1 MSKVVVLIPARS
13 GSKGIKNKNV
23 YPLNGKPLI
32 EWSIIEAK
40 KVEGID
46 RVIVSTD
53 GDLISQVAKCMLVEV
68 MPRPAELSQDGS
80 LVIDTI
86 RYTISELS
94 KQGCRPD
101 FLILI
106 EPTSPLRNADDIKNV
121 ILELEKGFD
130 SVATFCKASLNPHRA
145 WSINGGIP
153 SVFIEGAVPW
163 LPRQKLPNAWELNG
177 AVYGINV
184 ENFFKHDGV
193 NLLFGNTSAI
203 IMPEERSVDIDNLF
217 DLDIVEKIMIKRG
230 VQSEH
235 S

>member
-68 MPRPAELSQDGS
+68 MPRPTELSQDGS

-184 ENFFKHDGV
+184 ENFSKHDGI

-217 DLDIVEKIMIKRG
+217 DLDIVEKIMINKRCT
-230 VQSEH
+230 E
-235 S
+235 

>member
-1 MSKVVVLIPARS
+1 
-13 GSKGIKNKNV
+13 
-23 YPLNGKPLI
+23 
-32 EWSIIEAK
+32 
-40 KVEGID
+40 
-46 RVIVSTD
+46 
-53 GDLISQVAKCMLVEV
+53 

-94 KQGCRPD
+94 KQGYHPD

-130 SVATFCKASLNPHRA
+130 SAATFCKASLNPHRA

-184 ENFFKHDGV
+184 ENFSKHDGI

-217 DLDIVEKIMIKRG
+217 DLDIVEKIMINKRCT
-230 VQSEH
+230 E
-235 S
+235 

>member
-94 KQGCRPD
+94 KQGYHPD

-177 AVYGINV
+177 AGYGINV